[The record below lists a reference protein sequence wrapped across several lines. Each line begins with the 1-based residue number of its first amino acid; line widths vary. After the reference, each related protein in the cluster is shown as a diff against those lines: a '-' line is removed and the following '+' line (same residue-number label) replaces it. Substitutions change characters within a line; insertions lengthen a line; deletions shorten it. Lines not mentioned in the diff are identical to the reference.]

1 MSKIAILTDSS
12 CDIPQEMAEQYGI
25 DIMGFHILLDGVD
38 YLERETVTNQE
49 FYDLMRKA
57 KGVPSTA
64 AITPIQF
71 CEKYCQYVDEGY
83 TDVIHVPINRS
94 GSSTYNNAL
103 MAQDMLREE
112 RPEHH
117 MKIHLIDP
125 HTYSMVF
132 GWYVCEMARKLRNG
146 AEIRHV
152 ISEFEDKMNRMEII
166 LGPYSLKQMKKS
178 GRISAAAAFAGELLG
193 LRPIITLID
202 GQTKVENK
210 VRGDEKVVPAMVE
223 LCKKRTEGLEDVEY
237 LLGYTDID
245 QIEDL
250 TRACRKAFGHP
261 PLMTFHVGGVISAN
275 TGPDML
281 ALVYVGHP
289 RG

>member
-1 MSKIAILTDSS
+1 MRKIAILTDSS
-12 CDIPQEMAEQYGI
+12 CDIPQELATKYGI
-25 DIMGFHILLDGVD
+25 DIMSFHILLDDVD
-38 YLERETVTNQE
+38 YLERVSCSNVE
-49 FYDLMRKA
+49 FYEKMRAA

-71 CEKYCQYVDEGY
+71 CEQYCKYVDEGY
-83 TDVIHVPINRS
+83 TDVIHVTINRS
-94 GSSTYNNAL
+94 GSSTYNNAQ
-103 MAQDMLREE
+103 MAEGMLREE

-117 MKIHLIDP
+117 MKIHLVDS

-146 AEIRHV
+146 AEISHV
-152 ISEFEDKMNRMEII
+152 LREFDDQMNRMEII

-202 GQTKVENK
+202 GQTKVESK
-210 VRGDEKVVPAMVE
+210 VRGDDKVIPSMIE
-223 LCKKRTEGLEDVEY
+223 LCKKRAAGVENFDY
-237 LLGYTDID
+237 LIGHTNIQQKDELV
-245 QIEDL
+245 
-250 TRACRKAFGHP
+250 RACRKEFGKA
-261 PLMTFHVGGVISAN
+261 PLLTFELGGVVSAN
-275 TGPDML
+275 TGPDTV